1 LALWNWM
8 FRAGLAIAV
17 LGLAWTLWPAP
28 GERAYQG
35 GGRRGSAYHHG
46 PRVAIDRGHW
56 DDAPADSRFL
66 ALGELLRWDGYRVT
80 RSKQYLVPE
89 FLRDIDVLVIGNA
102 MPYPAALGRLA
113 EATGLAGGAT
123 FAPDEVDAVRDWV
136 HAGGSLLLEANV
148 PGSGRASAAL
158 AAALG
163 LAIHDCPTPVFFP
176 QAELGEHVI
185 LAGRPEENEHVS
197 SAAVLASGWIEAT
210 SAGAVQVVPL
220 LEAPPSAPGP
230 CAAGKPLAVALEF
243 GRGRVVALSAQLERS
258 DDIIRR
264 TGVDPRRAGNRQFVL
279 NAMHWLS
286 RAD

>member
-1 LALWNWM
+1 
-8 FRAGLAIAV
+8 
-17 LGLAWTLWPAP
+17 
-28 GERAYQG
+28 
-35 GGRRGSAYHHG
+35 
-46 PRVAIDRGHW
+46 
-56 DDAPADSRFL
+56 
-66 ALGELLRWDGYRVT
+66 
-80 RSKQYLVPE
+80 
-89 FLRDIDVLVIGNA
+89 

-113 EATGLAGGAT
+113 EAGGLAGRAP
-123 FAPDEVDAVRDWV
+123 FAPDEVEEVCGLVR
-136 HAGGSLLLEANV
+136 AGGSLLLEANV

-163 LAIHDCPTPVFFP
+163 LAIHDCPTPVFLP

-210 SAGAVQVVPL
+210 SAGAAQAIAL
-220 LEAPPSAPGP
+220 LKVPPSAAGSR
-230 CAAGKPLAVALEF
+230 AAGKPLAVALEF

-286 RAD
+286 RAGT